1 VPIDTDADLLPSGP
15 SADRSERALAPVAS
29 VLLLAITVV
38 LAGGVVTAAID
49 TPAEPRRRPS
59 CRCQRLTTGSRLRT
73 AAEMRST
80 QPSWKFECASTANH
94 SPGSRRFRSFRR
106 QGSTPVRRARSNA
119 ATDGDWRVGGS
130 ASFRVAG
137 TNDPTL
143 EPGRTVTV
151 DVSVDGD
158 RPARRWRLS
167 SSRDS
172 GGGRCVRAPRRYSS
186 ETRAT
191 VVIARGLCGL
201 ARWM

>member
-1 VPIDTDADLLPSGP
+1 MPIDTDADLLPSGP

-49 TPAEPRRRPS
+49 TPAEPAP
-59 CRCQRLTTGSRLRT
+59 TTFLSLSATDDRITVTHRGGDALD
-73 AAEMRST
+73 AAELEIRVRIDGESLAR
-80 QPSWKFECASTANH
+80 QPPVPFFSAAGFH
-94 SPGSRRFRSFRR
+94 PGPTGAF
-106 QGSTPVRRARSNA
+106 NA

-151 DVSVDGD
+151 DVSVDG
-158 RPARRWRLS
+158 RPVATL
-167 SSRDS
+167 
-172 GGGRCVRAPRRYSS
+172 
-186 ETRAT
+186 ET
-191 VVIARGLCGL
+191 VVESG
-201 ARWM
+201 

>member
-1 VPIDTDADLLPSGP
+1 MDTDADLLPSGP

-49 TPAEPRRRPS
+49 TPAEPAP
-59 CRCQRLTTGSRLRT
+59 TTFLSLSATDDRITVTHRGGDALD
-73 AAEMRST
+73 AAELEIRVRIDGESLAR
-80 QPSWKFECASTANH
+80 QPPVPFFSAAGFH
-94 SPGSRRFRSFRR
+94 PGPTGAF
-106 QGSTPVRRARSNA
+106 NA

-151 DVSVDGD
+151 DVSVDG
-158 RPARRWRLS
+158 RPVATL
-167 SSRDS
+167 
-172 GGGRCVRAPRRYSS
+172 
-186 ETRAT
+186 ET
-191 VVIARGLCGL
+191 VVESG
-201 ARWM
+201 